1 MTQVKYKFFSIQ
13 QNGDEQF
20 ERHPV
25 YRICNKTNVQIGIIS
40 WYKPWK
46 KYVFSSMPECVF
58 DATCLQ
64 DVLDFM
70 GNKIK
75 KTA

>member
-1 MTQVKYKFFSIQ
+1 MMQGKYKFFFIR
-13 QNGDEQF
+13 QNNDEQF
-20 ERHPV
+20 EGHPV
-25 YRICNKTNVQIGIIS
+25 YRIQSKKTQEHIGIIS

-58 DATCLQ
+58 DTSCLK

-70 GNKIK
+70 ENKTVI
-75 KTA
+75 